1 MKLVKPKGEKSK
13 DSTIKMVLCTFEI
26 DFGVHYSNNQE
37 TSQFMANDFVFMS
50 FSEKSDRECAFMKKN
65 NGTESRK
72 CERKAVDN
80 RQN

>member
-1 MKLVKPKGEKSK
+1 MKLVKAKGEKSK

-50 FSEKSDRECAFMKKN
+50 FSEKSDRECAFMKKKQWN
-65 NGTESRK
+65 
-72 CERKAVDN
+72 
-80 RQN
+80 